1 VASCCD
7 PNGLTGVFNPDR
19 ARSDARAYRRNGL
32 DRRSRVIRD
41 FLVAKGIAGGTILEI
56 GGGVGALQLDLI
68 RAGAARAVNVEIS
81 PAYEEPARDLA
92 VEAGVADRVDRR
104 VGDFAANC
112 QSIEAADAVVLHRV
126 VCCYPNLAALLRP
139 AAAHARRWLV
149 LTFPAERWWVRL
161 GVGMVNAGQRLL
173 RTKFRFFYHE
183 PAAIVSIARAA
194 GLEPVLVRRGLF
206 WETLALERA

>member
-1 VASCCD
+1 VATCCD
-7 PNGLTGVFNPDR
+7 PNGLTSVFNADR
-19 ARSDARAYRRNGL
+19 ARSDARSYRRNGL

-41 FLVAKGIAGGTILEI
+41 FLVGKGIAGGTILEI
-56 GGGVGALQLDLI
+56 GGGIGALQLDLI
-68 RAGAARAVNVEIS
+68 RAGAVRAVNVEIS

-104 VGDFAANC
+104 VGDFADNSD
-112 QSIEAADAVVLHRV
+112 SIEAADAVVLHRV

-139 AAAHARRWLV
+139 AATHAKRLLV
-149 LTFPAERWWVRL
+149 LTFPAGRWWIRL
-161 GVGMVNAGQRLL
+161 GVGTVNTAQRLFGS
-173 RTKFRFFYHE
+173 KFRFFFHE
-183 PAAIVSIARAA
+183 PAAILGITRTA